1 MEKVLITGAAG
12 FIGKNLVQEFKK
24 EGFLVRATD
33 LPTASFNELKDL
45 DIEICPA
52 DLLDE
57 NSIPSLLKDIDIV
70 IHTAGLFDYGAP
82 YEKLK
87 KINVQTVENISKACS
102 HLLSL
107 KKFVLFS
114 SVAVYGKPSQVPC
127 PEDSPK
133 NPRNNYEITKWEG
146 EKVAVKFQ
154 KEHGLPLIVVRPA
167 LVYGPYS
174 KYGDVLYLCLFS
186 SRAAQGYKTW
196 PLLVREGPKSHRI
209 HVEDLCRA
217 VVFLVKR
224 EETVGNVYNIADE
237 SAVSF
242 EEFNTAML
250 TAFGIICKRKIPYIP
265 FIWHSVVWLLN
276 KTLPQFLINRFNQW
290 IKKRWQIRIKEFNLK
305 EELSPRFDK
314 DWLDYLSG
322 DHYYDISKL
331 KSLGFTFKYPKFSE
345 GIKEVITWYKEN
357 KWLP

>member
-12 FIGKNLVQEFKK
+12 FIGRNLIQEFKQ

-33 LPTASFNELKDL
+33 LPLANYNNLEDL
-45 DIEICPA
+45 GIEICPA

-57 NSIPSLLKDIDIV
+57 NSIPPLLKDIDMV
-70 IHTAGLFDYGAP
+70 IHTAGLFDYGAS

-87 KINVQTVENISKACS
+87 KINVQTVENICKACVN
-102 HLLSL
+102 HPQL

-114 SVAVYGKPSQVPC
+114 TIAVYGKPQRVPAG
-127 PEDSPK
+127 EDSPK

-154 KEHGLPLIVVRPA
+154 KVNKLPLIVVRPA

-186 SRAAQGYKTW
+186 SRAARGYKTW
-196 PLLVREGPKSHRI
+196 PLLIKDGPKSHRI

-217 VVFLVKR
+217 VVFLVR
-224 EETVGNVYNIADE
+224 RDDTVGNVYNIGDE
-237 SAVSF
+237 NPITF
-242 EEFNTAML
+242 EEFNDAML
-250 TAFGIICKRKIPYIP
+250 KTFGIITKRKIPYIP
-265 FIWHSVVWLLN
+265 FIWHPVVWLLN
-276 KTLPQFLINRFNQW
+276 KTLPPFLINRFNHR
-290 IKKRWQIRIKEFNLK
+290 IKKLWQLRIKEFNLK
-305 EELSPRFDK
+305 EELLPRFDK
-314 DWLDYLSG
+314 GWFDYLSS

-331 KSLGFTFKYPKFSE
+331 KSLGFEFKYPKFSE
-345 GIKEVITWYKEN
+345 GIKEVISWYRKN